1 MNDRPTFYD
10 FKTSLIPGDLGECA
24 ANSGTLAQYVNEA
37 QRRLVYAGGENGWWG
52 GWAKML
58 FNVDP
63 AVSMITTARDVARLI
78 HIDVCRKP
86 VSIQN
91 EFFEFLEFGSGLMR
105 LRPTCAGRCSCKMMQ
120 AYDRGT
126 TPTTAEFVSGN
137 KVRAFYTNIADV
149 GKRVLIQG
157 TYPNGLPIYSIYNG
171 FQITGFYLTLD
182 TPFVESAFALGSVTN
197 IQKDVT
203 LAPVSLFQVDPASN
217 PTILVMLDPRE
228 MTPSYRRYFIDNL
241 PDNCHE
247 CDSPCGTVQVTALAA
262 LDFIPVTVDSDFLLI
277 RNLSALREECMA
289 IRYSRM
295 DDPKALAMSDHH
307 HKEAIKLLN
316 RELKHYEGDQGL
328 AVNFAPFGWSTL
340 EQANLQMI

>member
-52 GWAKML
+52 GWAKMV
-58 FNVDP
+58 FNVAQSSSTIIAP
-63 AVSMITTARDVARLI
+63 RDVARLI

-86 VSIQN
+86 IRIEN
-91 EFFEFLEFGSGLMR
+91 EFYEFLEFGSGLRR
-105 LRPTCAGRCSCKMMQ
+105 LRPSCAGQCSCRAIQ
-120 AYDRGT
+120 AYDRNT
-126 TPTTAEFVSGN
+126 TPTTADFVSGN
-137 KVRAFYTNIADV
+137 TVRAFYTNIVDV
-149 GKRVLIQG
+149 GKKVLIQG
-157 TYPNGLPIYSIYNG
+157 TYPNGLPIYSVYNG

-182 TPFVESAFALGSVTN
+182 TPFVTSAFALGSITN

-203 LAPVSLFQVDPASN
+203 IAPVSLFQVDPAGN
-217 PTILVMLDPRE
+217 PTSLVMLDPNE
-228 MTPSYRRYFIDNL
+228 MTPSYRKYFIDNL
-241 PDNCHE
+241 PDHCNE
-247 CDSPCGTVQVTALAA
+247 CDSPCGTVQITALAA
-262 LDFIPVTVDSDFLLI
+262 LDFVPVKVDSDFLLI

-295 DDPKALAMSDHH
+295 DSTNALAMADRH

-316 RELKHYEGDQGL
+316 RELVHYEGEQTPAIGY
-328 AVNFAPFGWSTL
+328 APFGWETL
-340 EQANLQMI
+340 ECAHLQMI